1 LDLYDLGILAS
12 VCNSS
17 NPLKCASYFKGSLVL
32 AVYILFIDVFL
43 GIIGFV
49 NGLGAFDFF
58 GGLKTQESIFLEL

>member
-1 LDLYDLGILAS
+1 
-12 VCNSS
+12 
-17 NPLKCASYFKGSLVL
+17 LKCASYFKGSLVL